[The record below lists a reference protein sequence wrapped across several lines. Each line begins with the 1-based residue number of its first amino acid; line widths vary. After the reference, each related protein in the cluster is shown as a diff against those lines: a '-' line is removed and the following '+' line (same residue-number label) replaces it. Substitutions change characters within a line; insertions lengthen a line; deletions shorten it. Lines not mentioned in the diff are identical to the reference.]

1 MPIRKEI
8 PVEQLR
14 IGMYVAELDR
24 PWLDSKFPFQGFPI
38 TSDADLSRLRQ
49 TCRSVFIDL
58 EKGIAPGGAPAAA
71 APAPGAVPSQGAVRY
86 PERVPVERELTHARG
101 LYEECKRAL
110 QKNIQTLTAGG
121 ELDAKSMK
129 TTVDKISESIERNPD
144 AMLLLTK
151 VRQKDEK
158 QLERAL
164 DVSVLMVSFARF
176 LQLPREQL
184 DLLGLVGLLQDIGKV
199 KIPDAI
205 LNKREALTAEEQ
217 QRARLHVVH
226 SAAMVRATQ
235 GLPPGIADLLLL
247 HHERYDGSG
256 YPRGLAGNDIGMVG
270 WIAAIADSFSAMTRA
285 RPYAEQ
291 MSPSNALGILYKS
304 RGTAYHEALVEQF
317 IQCIGIYPVGSVVQ
331 LNSGEIG
338 VVIAQ
343 NRVRRLQPRVMVLLD
358 AQSKPITPQK
368 ILDLIKEP
376 TSPSGEPY
384 RIRRTLES
392 DKLPLDPHDFF
403 L

>member
-1 MPIRKEI
+1 MPIRQEI
-8 PVEQLR
+8 RVEDLR
-14 IGMYVAELDR
+14 IGMFVAELDR
-24 PWLDSKFPFQGFPI
+24 PWLDTKFAFQGFPI
-38 TSDADLSRLRQ
+38 ASEADLARLRQ
-49 TCRSVFIDL
+49 TCKTVFIDL
-58 EKGIAPGGAPAAA
+58 EKGIAPAGPKSPPDARAPS
-71 APAPGAVPSQGAVRY
+71 PRY
-86 PERVPVERELTHARG
+86 PERVPVERELAPAKD
-101 LYEECKRAL
+101 LFQECKRVL
-110 QKNIQTLTAGG
+110 EKNLKTLVAGG
-121 ELDAKSMK
+121 ELDAHGVRSAVEK
-129 TTVDKISESIERNPD
+129 VADSIERNPD

-164 DVSVLMVSFARF
+164 DVSVLMMTFGRF

-199 KIPDAI
+199 KLPDAI
-205 LNKREALTAEEQ
+205 LGKRDPLTPQELTVVK
-217 QRARLHVVH
+217 LHVVH
-226 SAAMVRATQ
+226 SAAMLRQAR
-235 GLPPGIADLLLL
+235 GFPAELADLVLL
-247 HHERYDGSG
+247 HHERHDGSG
-256 YPRGLAGNDIGMVG
+256 YPRGLAGADIGMIG
-270 WIAAIADSFSAMTRA
+270 SIAAIADSFSAMTSV

-291 MSPSNALGILYKS
+291 MSPSNALGVLYKG
-304 RGTAYHEALVEQF
+304 RGTLYHEALVEQF

-358 AQSKPITPQK
+358 AQSQPISPHR

-376 TSPSGEPY
+376 KSATGEPY
-384 RIRRTLES
+384 RIRRTLEAS
-392 DKLPLDPHDFF
+392 QLPLDPRDFF